1 MLQYTKTL
9 ASVLGLLTGISLYA
23 MEDLDPATT
32 TSRTV
37 DAGNYLYVTQNPKE
51 KHKAEVMAS
60 YWRCLGAYDRTD
72 RPENVPAEAIYLTHG
87 WNAWVL
93 PEGTNIFRD
102 AWNEDGT
109 LYQPLYA
116 WKVYCIIKPSVI
128 AQTEYNQFIEAYKA
142 KFAGFSFNP
151 SAFESVVAPYNFG
164 SVITLTGDGSKPA
177 FNNYCISAAS
187 AAHTIKHFLTMFEE
201 KVTAVTTSGAS
212 SAAASAASSD
222 A

>member
-1 MLQYTKTL
+1 MFQHTKYL
-9 ASVLGLLTGISLYA
+9 AAVLGLLTGISLYA

-37 DAGNYLYVTQNPKE
+37 DAANYAYVVRNPE
-51 KHKAEVMAS
+51 MNHTAEDMAS
-60 YWRCLGAYDRTD
+60 LGAYDRTD

-93 PEGTNIFRD
+93 PKGTNIISD

-116 WKVYCIIKPSVI
+116 WKVYYKINPSVI
-128 AQTEYNQFIEAYKA
+128 ARTDYNQFIEAYKA

-177 FNNYCISAAS
+177 FNDYCISAHA
-187 AAHTIKHFLTMFEE
+187 INHFLTMFEE

>member
-37 DAGNYLYVTQNPKE
+37 DAGNYLYVTQNPKV
-51 KHKAEVMAS
+51 KHTAEDMAS

-72 RPENVPAEAIYLTHG
+72 RPENVPAEAIYVTHG

-93 PEGTNIFRD
+93 PERTNIISD

-116 WKVYCIIKPSVI
+116 WKVYYKINPSVI
-128 AQTEYNQFIEAYKA
+128 ARTHYDQFIEAYKA

-187 AAHTIKHFLTMFEE
+187 AAHAINHFLTMFEE